1 MWTHAGRKAGL
12 QQAEMLDIPDPQLR
26 QLGRWEHSRMNQHYS
41 HNIPRQALRVMAGQE
56 EGTSGNFYLSRV
68 SLVPPIELQRMI
80 FPHLEES
87 KRLVEALPDA
97 LRTKAADANL
107 NTLDWFRVSILQ
119 DVVVLSDLEP
129 ACPLWRLPPFNLPA
143 FQEYKQAAKLAM
155 EDDMHPK
162 SVQLLRLLPSIAS
175 ALQTQSRVI
184 DDSFKI
190 MRNMREKD
198 TTKMDQM
205 IDNMNQM
212 RQENIDCWTRL
223 SNASHQ
229 FVDVL
234 DGPLRIEPPPDLCS
248 GTQTNF
254 LIAPATSR
262 MEIVSTVPPAQRLDP
277 ISRLAEIPRANL
289 DTVPEVLEEWNDGLV
304 GVGGQR
310 LSSIREMNEKH
321 QNTWRRDCG
330 IRKRYERRR
339 NIVDRIRKLAEKYG
353 MDEETVA
360 ERVDLWR
367 KENHHSVDK
376 LGKNMHK
383 DPDTNA
389 KKEGWTDDVLMGVA

>member
-1 MWTHAGRKAGL
+1 M
-12 QQAEMLDIPDPQLR
+12 
-26 QLGRWEHSRMNQHYS
+26 
-41 HNIPRQALRVMAGQE
+41 E
-56 EGTSGNFYLSRV
+56 EDT
-68 SLVPPIELQRMI
+68 
-80 FPHLEES
+80 
-87 KRLVEALPDA
+87 
-97 LRTKAADANL
+97 
-107 NTLDWFRVSILQ
+107 
-119 DVVVLSDLEP
+119 
-129 ACPLWRLPPFNLPA
+129 
-143 FQEYKQAAKLAM
+143 
-155 EDDMHPK
+155 HPK
-162 SVQLLRLLPSIAS
+162 SVQLQRLLPSIVG
-175 ALQTQSRVI
+175 ALQNQSRVI

-190 MRNMREKD
+190 MRHLREAD
-198 TTKMDQM
+198 TRKMDKM
-205 IDNMNQM
+205 MDTMNQM
-212 RQENIDCWTRL
+212 RQEMIDFWTRL

-229 FVDVL
+229 FADVL
-234 DGPLRIEPPPDLCS
+234 NGPLRIEPPPYLRS
-248 GTQTNF
+248 ETQTN
-254 LIAPATSR
+254 LIPPATSR
-262 MEIVSTVPPAQRLDP
+262 TEIVSTAPPAQRPDL

-289 DTVPEVLEEWNDGLV
+289 ATVPEVLEEWNDGLV

-321 QNTWRRDCG
+321 QNTWRRDCA

-389 KKEGWTDDVLMGVA
+389 KKEGWTDDVLMGVE

>member
-1 MWTHAGRKAGL
+1 M
-12 QQAEMLDIPDPQLR
+12 
-26 QLGRWEHSRMNQHYS
+26 
-41 HNIPRQALRVMAGQE
+41 E
-56 EGTSGNFYLSRV
+56 E
-68 SLVPPIELQRMI
+68 
-80 FPHLEES
+80 
-87 KRLVEALPDA
+87 
-97 LRTKAADANL
+97 
-107 NTLDWFRVSILQ
+107 
-119 DVVVLSDLEP
+119 
-129 ACPLWRLPPFNLPA
+129 
-143 FQEYKQAAKLAM
+143 
-155 EDDMHPK
+155 DMHPK
-162 SVQLLRLLPSIAS
+162 SVQLQRLLPSIAN

-190 MRNMREKD
+190 MRNLREAD
-198 TTKMDQM
+198 TTKMDMM

-212 RQENIDCWTRL
+212 RQETVDFWTRL

-229 FVDVL
+229 FADVL
-234 DGPLRIEPPPDLCS
+234 DAPLRIEPPPDLRS
-248 GTQTNF
+248 ETQTN
-254 LIAPATSR
+254 LIAPATSQ
-262 MEIVSTVPPAQRLDP
+262 MEIVSTAPPAQRPAPPAQRPAPPAQRPAPPAQRPDP

-321 QNTWRRDCG
+321 QTTWRRDCG

-353 MDEETVA
+353 MDEEIVA

-367 KENHHSVDK
+367 KENRYSVDK

-383 DPDTNA
+383 DPNTNA
-389 KKEGWTDDVLMGVA
+389 KKEGWTDDALMGVA